1 MAELITVRLQPRVD
15 LTPMVDL
22 AFLLITF
29 FMLTTSLNKP
39 QAMDVT
45 MPDTFDP
52 TQLTPFSDRRTMTV
66 LLGANNKIVWY
77 WGRLDQ
83 PIEGPRMTT
92 HGGLLGIRS
101 EILDKKNKIAAEQKD
116 VAKGLMI
123 IIRPSNQSHYSDLV
137 SILDEM
143 KINNVKQYMMGEI
156 SEDEIRLLQE
166 KKAY

>member
-1 MAELITVRLQPRVD
+1 MAELITGRLQPRVD

-45 MPDTFDP
+45 MPDTSDP

-83 PIEGPRMTT
+83 PIEGPRVTT
-92 HGGLLGIRS
+92 HGGLGIRS
-101 EILDKKNKIAAEQKD
+101 EILDKKNKIAKEQID
-116 VAKGLMI
+116 AAKGLMI
-123 IIRPSNQSHYSDLV
+123 IIHPSNQSHYSDLV

>member
-1 MAELITVRLQPRVD
+1 MADLITGRLQPRVD

-39 QAMDVT
+39 QAMDVA
-45 MPDTFDP
+45 MPDTSEP

-92 HGGLLGIRS
+92 HGGVGIRW
-101 EILDKKNKIAAEQKD
+101 EILDKRDKIAAEQGD
-116 VAKGLMI
+116 VTKGLMV
-123 IIRPSNQSHYSDLV
+123 IIRPSDQSHYSDLV

-156 SEDEIRLLQE
+156 SEEDIRLLQE
-166 KKAY
+166 KMAY